1 MNLRYLHAPLLLA
14 IWQLAP
20 YSVAQDSS
28 GRLSISVGYGAGEYE
43 SQTFSCSGERLSSTP
58 VDFQAVGVQV
68 DAWPSDRVRLTGF
81 AGSMSTLEYDGP
93 YGGIQLAAEWE
104 TVGLGLGVTS
114 VSGLDGFTAPS
125 FYMRFGR
132 RGSGHLQLDML
143 SPSPTFGTTGWM
155 RAGIGF
161 NRGYRQRVN
170 GLFGVALMP
179 YSYLDDPTPRLFG
192 ELDIPVRKRLELSL
206 RGSFR
211 KGVEIPQWAAGA
223 ALRFHIGG

>member
-1 MNLRYLHAPLLLA
+1 
-14 IWQLAP
+14 
-20 YSVAQDSS
+20 
-28 GRLSISVGYGAGEYE
+28 
-43 SQTFSCSGERLSSTP
+43 
-58 VDFQAVGVQV
+58 
-68 DAWPSDRVRLTGF
+68 
-81 AGSMSTLEYDGP
+81 
-93 YGGIQLAAEWE
+93 
-104 TVGLGLGVTS
+104 
-114 VSGLDGFTAPS
+114 
-125 FYMRFGR
+125 
-132 RGSGHLQLDML
+132 ML